1 MTPDELDD
9 ECNTE
14 PCAACDGS
22 GRSVDGR
29 WLWAFVHY
37 IILAGDEGSK
47 FHHGG
52 LTPEASLP
60 RTSPPPPSA
69 GRYAPDAKGLH
80 PWLRAIPIA
89 PRHPR
94 NPMAIDPPTREMA
107 RLVKGLVGRE
117 GHDPFAM
124 MAKIVLAAGLPES
137 WGVCTRCDGHGF
149 LPLRSERYG

>member
-9 ECNTE
+9 ECNTA
-14 PCAACDGS
+14 PCDACDGT

-37 IILAGDEGSK
+37 IILAGDEGTK
-47 FHHGG
+47 
-52 LTPEASLP
+52 
-60 RTSPPPPSA
+60 PS
-69 GRYAPDAKGLH
+69 AKGLH

-117 GHDPFAM
+117 GHDPFEVM
-124 MAKIVLAAGLPES
+124 KKIVAAAGLPES
-137 WGVCTRCDGHGF
+137 WGVCARCDGHGF